1 MAAPS
6 STTSISVPTSPAVAN
21 EIQSIFDKN
30 KLGDLKEF
38 MGRRKCLNTCN
49 ISLVYLFHIFQSAG
63 IMTTSVAA
71 GYDIKMLVWIG
82 IGLNITATLI
92 HVFEKTN
99 TSISKQLL
107 KDIHTIQQGTYVDE
121 SSLQI
126 ETNETK
132 EVKDTA
138 ASAETTALSATGVSA
153 TDKSEPLLERD
164 EKE

>member
-21 EIQSIFDKN
+21 EIQSIFDNN

-38 MGRRKCLNTCN
+38 MGRRKCLNICN
-49 ISLVYLFHIFQSAG
+49 ISLIYLFHIFQSAG

-107 KDIHTIQQGTYVDE
+107 NDIHAIQQGTYVDE

-126 ETNETK
+126 ETK